1 MYNPGLIG
9 PYKFVL
15 EEKYKI
21 EHTQDDTQ
29 PRHVGSS
36 QKKRQVAE
44 REHANICYRLTGNL
58 ER

>member
-29 PRHVGSS
+29 PR
-36 QKKRQVAE
+36 QVAE